1 MTAQSERQGGGGLS
15 LGRILSFL
23 LGAIVVLFAVV
34 NLTEVRVNFLVF
46 AVTLP
51 LFLLII
57 GTGAVGFIAGVLL
70 RGRGR

>member
-1 MTAQSERQGGGGLS
+1 M
-15 LGRILSFL
+15 GRILAFL
-23 LGAIVVLFAVV
+23 LGAIVVLFAVL

-57 GTGAVGFIAGVLL
+57 GTGAMGFIAGVLL
-70 RGRGR
+70 RGGGR

>member
-1 MTAQSERQGGGGLS
+1 MTAQPGGRSSGLS
-15 LGRILSFL
+15 LGRILAFL

-34 NLTEVRVNFLVF
+34 NLTEVSVNFLVF

-57 GTGAVGFIAGVLL
+57 GTAAVGFIAGVLL

>member
-1 MTAQSERQGGGGLS
+1 MTAQPEHQSGGGLS
-15 LGRILSFL
+15 LGRILAFL

-34 NLTEVRVNFLVF
+34 NLTEVSVNFLVF

-57 GTGAVGFIAGVLL
+57 GIGAVGFIAGVLL